1 MSLEEKPRTFGAPQP
16 VHHGL
21 PATTA
26 LERELRRFRAHTPRS
41 RAEYDKAKR
50 LLPFGVCS
58 NFRAMEPYPVY
69 MRRASGSRIEDLDG
83 HEYVDWAMAQTTLLT
98 GHAHP
103 IVLAAVRTQSESGT
117 LTCLPHPLTS
127 ELAQVIQDRF
137 RLEQMRFVNSG
148 SEAVGYALRVA
159 RAATGRDAVIKFDI
173 CYHGSSPEVML
184 GRGLT
189 DLPADCPGWLG
200 FTEWTTGIPKSFFE
214 KTFVASYN
222 EIDSVRALFKEHP
235 GAIAAIVVEPL
246 ALNLGVIPP
255 REGFLEGLR
264 EICDLEGALLVFD
277 EVKMG
282 CKLGPLGAGEY
293 FGVTPDLVAMA
304 KSIGGGFPI
313 GLFGGK
319 REFMKE
325 IEEGGVT
332 HVGTY
337 TSNPISLS
345 AALATLTRVLTR
357 ETYDRIFATNRALAD
372 GLRDIIRRTGLDAQ
386 VVEFGANGSLF
397 MTRRPIETLQDFV
410 KARHAAFPVYVMG
423 MLNRGILFGPGAED
437 PWTVSVQHTEE
448 DVEATLRAFREIVPQ
463 LS

>member
-16 VHHGL
+16 VHHQL

-26 LERELRRFRAHTPRS
+26 LEGELRRYRARTPRS
-41 RAEYDKAKR
+41 RAEYNKAKK

-58 NFRAMEPYPVY
+58 NFRAMEPYPIY
-69 MRRASGSRIEDLDG
+69 IPRANGSRIEDMDG
-83 HEYVDWAMAQTTLLT
+83 NEYVDWALAQTTLLT

-103 IVLAAVRTQSESGT
+103 IVLAAVRTQAENGT
-117 LTCLPHPLTS
+117 MTCLPNPMTS

-137 RLEQMRFVNSG
+137 RLEKMRFVNTG

-159 RAATGRDAVIKFDI
+159 RAVTGRDAVIKFDL
-173 CYHGSSPEVML
+173 CYHGSSPEIML

-189 DLPADCPGWLG
+189 DLPPDCPGWLA
-200 FTEWTTGIPKSFFE
+200 FKEWTTGVPKSFFE
-214 KTFVASYN
+214 KTFIASYN
-222 EIDSVRALFKEHP
+222 ELDSVRALFKEHP
-235 GAIAAIVVEPL
+235 GEISSIVVEPL

-255 REGFLEGLR
+255 REGFLAGLR
-264 EICDLEGALLVFD
+264 EICDREGALLVFD

-319 REFMKE
+319 QEFMKA
-325 IEEGGVT
+325 IEDGGVT

-337 TSNPISLS
+337 AANPISLA
-345 AALATLTRVLTR
+345 AALATLTRVLNR
-357 ETYDRIFATNRALAD
+357 ESYDRIFATNRALSD
-372 GLRDIIRRTGLDAQ
+372 GLRDIIRRTNLDAQ

-397 MTRRPIETLQDFV
+397 MTRRPIETLQDFTR
-410 KARHAAFPVYVMG
+410 ARHAAFPVYVMG
-423 MLNRGILFGPGAED
+423 MLNRGILIGPGAED
-437 PWTVSVQHTEE
+437 PWTVSVQHTED
-448 DVEATLRAFREIVPQ
+448 DVEATLRAFREIAPQ
-463 LS
+463 LT